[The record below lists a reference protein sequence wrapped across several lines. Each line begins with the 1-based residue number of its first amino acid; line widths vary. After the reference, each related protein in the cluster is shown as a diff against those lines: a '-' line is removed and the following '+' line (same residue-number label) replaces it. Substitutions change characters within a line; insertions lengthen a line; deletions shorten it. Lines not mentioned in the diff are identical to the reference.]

1 MKKANRL
8 LVFGG
13 ALSIVTALLHVAIVI
28 GGPQWYR
35 FFGAGE
41 ELATMAE
48 KGSWYPAVLTFGIAV
63 VLLIWALYA
72 FSGAGLIR
80 RLPLLKVGLV
90 VISAIYLIRGIAFIP
105 AYIVKPEIVDE
116 FLVWSSFICLVYG
129 FAYTMGTKQD
139 PPIIGS
145 SKNRFRLV

>member
-13 ALSIVTALLHVAIVI
+13 GLSIVAALLHVVIVI

-63 VLLIWALYA
+63 VLLLWALYA

-116 FLVWSSFICLVYG
+116 FLVWSSLICLVYG
-129 FAYTMGTKQD
+129 FAYTMGTKQVWAKL
-139 PPIIGS
+139 S
-145 SKNRFRLV
+145 AN

>member
-13 ALSIVTALLHVAIVI
+13 TLSTIAALLHVAIII
-28 GGPQWYR
+28 GGPRWYR

-41 ELATMAE
+41 ELAAMAE
-48 KGSWYPAVLTFGIAV
+48 NGAWDPVVLTFGIAG
-63 VLLIWALYA
+63 VLMIWALYA

-80 RLPLLKVGLV
+80 RLPFLKVGLV
-90 VISAIYLIRGIAFIP
+90 IISAIYLIRGTVFIP

-116 FLVWSSFICLVYG
+116 FLVWSSIICLVYG
-129 FAYTMGTKQD
+129 SAYAMGTKQVWKKL
-139 PPIIGS
+139 S
-145 SKNRFRLV
+145 AN

>member
-129 FAYTMGTKQD
+129 FAYTMGTKQVWAKL
-139 PPIIGS
+139 S
-145 SKNRFRLV
+145 AN

>member
-1 MKKANRL
+1 MYQGERVKKANRL

-129 FAYTMGTKQD
+129 FAYTMGTKQVWAKL
-139 PPIIGS
+139 S
-145 SKNRFRLV
+145 AN

>member
-13 ALSIVTALLHVAIVI
+13 ALSIVTALLYVAIVI

-129 FAYTMGTKQD
+129 FAYTMGTKQVWAKL
-139 PPIIGS
+139 S
-145 SKNRFRLV
+145 AN

>member
-1 MKKANRL
+1 MYQGEHVKKANRL

-13 ALSIVTALLHVAIVI
+13 ALSIVAALLHVAIVI
-28 GGPQWYR
+28 GGSQWYR

-129 FAYTMGTKQD
+129 FAYTMGTKQVWAKL
-139 PPIIGS
+139 S
-145 SKNRFRLV
+145 AN